1 MPPEPAPSNPS
12 PMAKDPP
19 PSPSPPIAVKDAV
32 YKLQLALLD
41 GIHSEYQLFS
51 AGSLLSRSDY
61 EDVVTERS
69 ISNLCGYPL
78 CPNSLPSDRSAR
90 KGRFKISREE
100 KKLLDLRETGKY
112 CSSACHAISKT
123 FTASFNEERRAVS
136 DPGKILEVLGLF
148 GELSLEDKGKKNGAM
163 GVSELKI
170 LDKAD
175 AKAVEVSLEDWIGP
189 SNAIEGY
196 VPRDRSDLSSLPMSA
211 KHQEKGSKPKETGT
225 VEREEVLVGNE
236 TDFVSTVIIG
246 DQLSASE
253 ASMGPQ
259 KNDSKPKANRKSKGK
274 DIVEKAGKQSETQSR
289 SALSKGPQ
297 GEVSVAAAVGKQ
309 NGTQLKSALKSS
321 GVNPLS
327 RNVTW
332 ADEKKAENM
341 DAGNLFNGQ
350 KNKEKSE
357 SIKNSSVSEVNDES
371 SLRFA
376 LAEACA
382 IALSQA
388 AEAVASGEC
397 DAEDA
402 ATEAGIVILPPVEVD
417 EGNSSELMDV
427 SELDHQSV
435 KWPRKPVLLDAD
447 LFDCEDSWHDT
458 PPEGFSLTLSPFA
471 TMWTALFGWLS
482 ASSLAYIYGRD
493 ESSQDDFLFVNG
505 REYPR
510 KVALSDGLSS
520 EIKQTFAG
528 CVSRS
533 LPGVVADLRLPT
545 PISFLEQFLGRLL
558 DTMSYVDPLPPFR
571 TNQWKVI
578 VLLFIDALSVCRI
591 PALTQYM
598 SSKRMLLHKVLD
610 SAQVGGEE
618 YEVMKDLL
626 IPLGRQPEFSA
637 QSGG

>member
-211 KHQEKGSKPKETGT
+211 KHQEK
-225 VEREEVLVGNE
+225 
-236 TDFVSTVIIG
+236 
-246 DQLSASE
+246 
-253 ASMGPQ
+253 
-259 KNDSKPKANRKSKGK
+259 
-274 DIVEKAGKQSETQSR
+274 
-289 SALSKGPQ
+289 
-297 GEVSVAAAVGKQ
+297 
-309 NGTQLKSALKSS
+309 
-321 GVNPLS
+321 
-327 RNVTW
+327 
-332 ADEKKAENM
+332 
-341 DAGNLFNGQ
+341 
-350 KNKEKSE
+350 
-357 SIKNSSVSEVNDES
+357 
-371 SLRFA
+371 
-376 LAEACA
+376 
-382 IALSQA
+382 
-388 AEAVASGEC
+388 
-397 DAEDA
+397 

>member
-1 MPPEPAPSNPS
+1 
-12 PMAKDPP
+12 MAKDP
-19 PSPSPPIAVKDAV
+19 PPIAVKDAV

-123 FTASFNEERRAVS
+123 FTASFKEERRAVS
-136 DPGKILEVLGLF
+136 DPGKIWEVLGLF

-225 VEREEVLVGNE
+225 VEREEVVVGNE

-297 GEVSVAAAVGKQ
+297 GEVSVAAAVVKQ

-402 ATEAGIVILPPVEVD
+402 EAGIVILPPVEVD